1 VSVPMPD
8 LSPRKVMDRLYLGLF
23 VLGFLGGLWI
33 SLRGPGSLLGLN
45 CQTLMICS
53 IAFTA
58 LAANWLR
65 RHDYNTD
72 RACLYASLALIPIGL
87 RTAFGLTLL
96 THASFLGLDLEDLL
110 AFVEVVCIYSLVA
123 VAEESF
129 RAAMFN
135 ITEAIRPVKGKLPEW
150 ARWGIANALWCFY
163 HFAQRQFR
171 PDLLTLTYTAWLL
184 ITGAVMCYILRE
196 AGLGAATLAH
206 LVVNL
211 TA

>member
-1 VSVPMPD
+1 MSVPMPD
-8 LSPRKVMDRLYLGLF
+8 LSPKKVVDRLYLGLF
-23 VLGFLGGLWI
+23 VLGFLGGLWV

-45 CQTLMICS
+45 CQTLMVCA
-53 IAFTA
+53 IASTA

-110 AFVEVVCIYSLVA
+110 AFVEVVCVFSLVA

-135 ITEAIRPVKGKLPEW
+135 ITEAIGPVRGKLPEW

-184 ITGAVMCYILRE
+184 ITGAVMCYIMRE
-196 AGLGAATLAH
+196 AGLGSAALAH
-206 LVVNL
+206 LIVNL